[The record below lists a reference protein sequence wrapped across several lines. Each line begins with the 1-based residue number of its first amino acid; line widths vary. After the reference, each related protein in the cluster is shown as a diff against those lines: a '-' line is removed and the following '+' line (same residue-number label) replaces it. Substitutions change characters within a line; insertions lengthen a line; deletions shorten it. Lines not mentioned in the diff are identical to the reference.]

1 MSAYFFWMMLASALG
16 FAKMLALAQILHPAN
31 FGAYVS
37 LFGLA
42 TLAGMLLSFGQVEAT
57 TKHFPRL
64 WANGQKQEIP
74 HHARRIALSQTA
86 RFVILG
92 IMAAILASNVDLGFD
107 PFFALVAAGLGLGTS
122 LLALMASIL
131 RASENIRAL
140 QNFTVVRSVLVL
152 AASCIG
158 GYALGWQ
165 GALIG
170 DIVAITLSLTFSA
183 LQTPLLLSANE
194 ETSATIVTEP
204 IEASGGK
211 RLYAANI
218 LSSSISL
225 VDRSL
230 VNLAL
235 GAAAAGT
242 YGVIALLYQV
252 GQITMVILTQR
263 VGPLIIKAQFT
274 GSAAVSG
281 LAIFRNALLGQTIL
295 TLGLVVCTFLLQWM
309 DFPPGFFEKYD
320 ISTLAI
326 LLAGGISLLQVHQL
340 LEFILI
346 SKDLEHAVL
355 TASGASSMVFIVG
368 TMLAWWSGLSVEGFV
383 AAAFLARLVQA
394 GLLLHAILANPNA
407 RPVPA
412 DER

>member
-1 MSAYFFWMMLASALG
+1 MSAYFVWMMLASALG
-16 FAKMLALAQILHPAN
+16 FGKMLALAQILHPAN

-64 WANGQKQEIP
+64 WVNGQKQKIP
-74 HHARRIALSQTA
+74 LHARRIALSQTA
-86 RFVILG
+86 RFVALG
-92 IMAAILASNVDLGFD
+92 ITTAILAGIIDLGFD
-107 PFFALVAAGLGLGTS
+107 PLFALVTAGLGLGTS
-122 LLALMASIL
+122 LLALMASIF

-158 GYALGWQ
+158 GYAFGWQ
-165 GALIG
+165 GALVG
-170 DIVAITLSLTFSA
+170 DIVAIALSLAFAA
-183 LQTPLLLSANE
+183 LQASSLLSADD
-194 ETSATIVTEP
+194 ETSATIVSEP
-204 IEASGGK
+204 LEASGGK

-218 LSSSISL
+218 LSSSLSL
-225 VDRSL
+225 VDRSIVSL
-230 VNLAL
+230 TL
-235 GAAAAGT
+235 GAVAAGT

-252 GQITMVILTQR
+252 GQITMVILNQR
-263 VGPLIIKAQFT
+263 VGPLIIKARFT
-274 GSAAVSG
+274 GSTTVSG
-281 LAIFRNALLGQTIL
+281 LAIFRNALLGQAML
-295 TLGLVVCTFLLQWM
+295 TLGLILGMFLLQRLG
-309 DFPPGFFEKYD
+309 FPPGFFEKYD

-326 LLAGGISLLQVHQL
+326 LLAGGISLIQIYQL
-340 LEFILI
+340 LEFVLI

-355 TASGASSMVFIVG
+355 TASGASSMVFAVG
-368 TMLAWWSGLSVEGFV
+368 CLLAWRFGLSVEGFV
-383 AAAFLARLVQA
+383 AAVFLARLVQA

>member
-16 FAKMLALAQILHPAN
+16 FGKMLALAQILHPAN

-42 TLAGMLLSFGQVEAT
+42 TLAGMILSFGQVEAT

-64 WANGQKQEIP
+64 WAVGEKREIP
-74 HHARRIALSQTA
+74 RHARRIALSQAA
-86 RFVILG
+86 RFVALG
-92 IMAAILASNVDLGFD
+92 LIAAILAGMVDLGFD
-107 PFFALVAAGLGLGTS
+107 PLFALVTAALGLATS
-122 LLALMASIL
+122 LLALMASIF

-140 QNFTVVRSVLVL
+140 QNFTVVRSLL
-152 AASCIG
+152 ALIASCAG
-158 GYALGWQ
+158 GFAFGWQ
-165 GALIG
+165 GALLG
-170 DIVAITLSLTFSA
+170 DVVASAFSLAFATLQARVLIRASED
-183 LQTPLLLSANE
+183 TPHTTIAEPLEAN
-194 ETSATIVTEP
+194 
-204 IEASGGK
+204 GGK

-252 GQITMVILTQR
+252 GQITMGILTQR
-263 VGPLIIKAQFT
+263 VGPLIIKAKFT
-274 GSAAVSG
+274 GSNTVSG
-281 LAIFRNALLGQTIL
+281 LAIFRKALLGQAVL
-295 TLGLVVCTFLLQWM
+295 ALGLILGMFLLQRLG
-309 DFPPGFFEKYD
+309 FPPGFFEKYS
-320 ISTLAI
+320 ISALAI
-326 LLAGGISLLQVHQL
+326 LLAGGISLMQIYQL
-340 LEFILI
+340 LEFVLI

-355 TASGASSMVFIVG
+355 TASGASSMVFAVG
-368 TMLAWWSGLSVEGFV
+368 CLLAWRFGLSVEGFV
-383 AAAFLARLVQA
+383 AAVFLARLVQV